1 MTTITIEIN
10 EKTKAG
16 KLLKSLIEL
25 FSKENKDVKIVSGD
39 ENLYSAEFVA
49 KIKKGEEDIKNGKT
63 TRLNPKNVWES
74 IL

>member
-16 KLLKSLIEL
+16 KILKSLIEV
-25 FSKENKDVKIVSGD
+25 FSKENKDVKIVSHN
-39 ENLYSAEFVA
+39 ESPYSPEFVE
-49 KIKKGEEDIKNGKT
+49 KIKKGEEAIKNGKT
-63 TRLNPKNVWES
+63 TRLNPQSVWEN

>member
-16 KLLKSLIEL
+16 KILKSLIEV
-25 FSKENKDVKIVSGD
+25 FSKENKDVKIVSD
-39 ENLYSAEFVA
+39 DKSLYSHKFIE
-49 KIKKGEEDIKNGKT
+49 KIKKGEEAIKNGKT
-63 TRLNPKNVWES
+63 TRLNPQSVWES